1 MTAEGGVAVPADS
14 SMAAAVADMLATLKH
29 KPEDVALVRLVE
41 QYAQTI
47 DDAAEIA
54 DQAAL
59 IEPEDDN
66 QARRLQAL
74 ARRVERQVVLAE
86 LGPKLQAGLESLGAS
101 PKARAVME
109 KGGPARGRN
118 DAGADSKRSK
128 LDALID
134 DAEGARKH

>member
-1 MTAEGGVAVPADS
+1 
-14 SMAAAVADMLATLKH
+14 MASAVADALTTLKR
-29 KPEDVALVRLVE
+29 KPEDIALVRLVE

-54 DQAAL
+54 EQAAL

-66 QARRLQAL
+66 QAKRLQAL

-101 PKARAVME
+101 PKARAAMQ
-109 KGGPARGRN
+109 KGGPAGGRN
-118 DAGADSKRSK
+118 DAGPDSKRSK
-128 LDALID
+128 LDALQSD
-134 DAEGARKH
+134 FDGGRKH

>member
-1 MTAEGGVAVPADS
+1 MSADG
-14 SMAAAVADMLATLKH
+14 SMASAVEASLDALKR
-29 KPEDVALVRLVE
+29 KPEDAALVRLVE
-41 QYAQTI
+41 RYAKTI

-66 QARRLQAL
+66 QAKRLQAL
-74 ARRVERQVVLAE
+74 TRRVEHQAVLAE
-86 LGPKLQAGLESLGAS
+86 LGPKLQAALESLGAS
-101 PKARAVME
+101 PKARAAMQ
-109 KGGPARGRN
+109 KGGPAGGRN
-118 DAGADSKRSK
+118 DAGANSKRSK